1 MLLIIS
7 RTSLCILVFS
17 ASAVLM
23 ATGQQITRTIL
34 QPGSI
39 TGTVT
44 DVNDDIVPG
53 AIVTLQ
59 NLLTGGKRS
68 TMSGDNGSYTFGDL
82 RPGATYQVTIS
93 ALGFVTWTSSTF
105 TVDPGQIHFLAE
117 SKLQFAGEAASVT
130 GLCFLRRRCG
140 RTVKDRGAT
149 AYIWFH
155 FEFLCC
161 L

>member
-53 AIVTLQ
+53 ANVTLQ
-59 NLLTGGKRS
+59 NLLTG
-68 TMSGDNGSYTFGDL
+68 
-82 RPGATYQVTIS
+82 
-93 ALGFVTWTSSTF
+93 
-105 TVDPGQIHFLAE
+105 
-117 SKLQFAGEAASVT
+117 ASD
-130 GLCFLRRRCG
+130 RRC
-140 RTVKDRGAT
+140 RAT
-149 AYIWFH
+149 TDHTLSAI
-155 FEFLCC
+155 
-161 L
+161 